1 MPWPFPTPRRDTTLF
16 CAVMGSIAL
25 GSVLFLVTADEKPWG
40 FTEKILGRLAEEK
53 DIPVRWHAAIG
64 LWWGA
69 LANVIISIGLILLSP
84 WLCRPLERQSPPFPK
99 TPLFL
104 KTAILLSAA
113 SAIIF
118 SAVKNAPRLN
128 HSLWGDESHT
138 MRKCVVGE
146 FSRDG
151 NDTLVFKQ
159 RPWRDTFFNYKSPN
173 NHIFFSVVARLFH
186 GPGRTDPSDPSALYF
201 SEVRLRAPAFV
212 TGLAALAAI
221 AWFLVLSGFP
231 RAAAIAPWILALH
244 PWFVRYGTEARG
256 YAFVLLFL
264 PLCFG
269 ALIGAL
275 RSGRWSS
282 WLAFG
287 LLQFL
292 SCYTYPATLYVIV
305 MVNLFAL
312 AAIWWSDH
320 HAPDKKTLTGR
331 WFAASS
337 ISAMGVIQLMAPCVA
352 QLRHYFETG
361 HYTGRTGAI
370 WIADA
375 LSYLATGVP
384 FTPWDANNPYCISWL
399 QTQINFSTVFTL
411 LALAIVIGS
420 IILFRRSRLTR
431 LFLLVLTVPVPL
443 AIVHSFIAERQI
455 YHWYL
460 LPNLIAVVA
469 LLAVGVTWPRRSWAL
484 IGLVFIFAFGLITA
498 PQRQLLYAHSSE
510 PTRESVSLTRDVLNP
525 FHPGIENVLTA
536 GFHMEARGYDPAAHR
551 IKSATALKKLIARAD
566 ASGRDLFVNF
576 SQYGLAQQ
584 LHPEI
589 IALLEDPDLFEP
601 IDALPG
607 LSDQCTR
614 HVYRHLHPS
623 PKTP

>member
-1 MPWPFPTPRRDTTLF
+1 
-16 CAVMGSIAL
+16 
-25 GSVLFLVTADEKPWG
+25 
-40 FTEKILGRLAEEK
+40 
-53 DIPVRWHAAIG
+53 
-64 LWWGA
+64 
-69 LANVIISIGLILLSP
+69 
-84 WLCRPLERQSPPFPK
+84 
-99 TPLFL
+99 
-104 KTAILLSAA
+104 
-113 SAIIF
+113 
-118 SAVKNAPRLN
+118 
-128 HSLWGDESHT
+128 
-138 MRKCVVGE
+138 
-146 FSRDG
+146 
-151 NDTLVFKQ
+151 
-159 RPWRDTFFNYKSPN
+159 
-173 NHIFFSVVARLFH
+173 
-186 GPGRTDPSDPSALYF
+186 
-201 SEVRLRAPAFV
+201 
-212 TGLAALAAI
+212 
-221 AWFLVLSGFP
+221 
-231 RAAAIAPWILALH
+231 
-244 PWFVRYGTEARG
+244 
-256 YAFVLLFL
+256 
-264 PLCFG
+264 
-269 ALIGAL
+269 
-275 RSGRWSS
+275 
-282 WLAFG
+282 
-287 LLQFL
+287 
-292 SCYTYPATLYVIV
+292 